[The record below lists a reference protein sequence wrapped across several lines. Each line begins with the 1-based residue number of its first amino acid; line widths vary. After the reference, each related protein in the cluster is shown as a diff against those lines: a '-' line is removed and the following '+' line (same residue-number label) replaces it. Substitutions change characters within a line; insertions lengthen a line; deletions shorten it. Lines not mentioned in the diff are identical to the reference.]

1 MKSITQ
7 IINENNDDR
16 RFAIIDIDN
25 NTCKFMN
32 TNEAKSII
40 NRKDIKL
47 KNNNL
52 NSPLNIMYALKEGGT
67 IIFSD
72 GSNDKII
79 VRVK

>member
-7 IINENNDDR
+7 IINENDDDR
-16 RFAIIDIDN
+16 RFVIINIDN
-25 NTCKFMN
+25 DTCKFIN

-40 NRKDIKL
+40 NRKDVKL
-47 KNNNL
+47 KHNNL